1 MNPQATMTFLMQALE
16 MMLVISAPLLLSILV
31 VGLAISVLQ
40 AATQVNEAT
49 LSFIPKLLVAAVV
62 LVVSG
67 PWLLAVL
74 VDYLQRVLTSIPAAI
89 S

>member
-1 MNPQATMTFLMQALE
+1 MNPQATMTFLMQAMEL
-16 MMLVISAPLLLSILV
+16 MLVVSAPLLVSILA

-49 LSFIPKLLVAAVV
+49 LSFIPKLLVCAVV
-62 LVVSG
+62 LVATG

-74 VDYLQRVLTSIPAAI
+74 VDYLQRVLTSIPQAI
-89 S
+89 G

>member
-1 MNPQATMTFLMQALE
+1 MDSQAVMTFLTQAMSML
-16 MMLVISAPLLLSILV
+16 LVISAPLLLSILA

-49 LSFIPKLLVAAVV
+49 LSFIPKLLVAVAV
-62 LVVSG
+62 LVVTG

-74 VDYLQRVLTSIPAAI
+74 VDYIQRVLTAIPSAI
-89 S
+89 R

>member
-1 MNPQATMTFLMQALE
+1 MQAMEL
-16 MMLVISAPLLLSILV
+16 MLVVSAPLLVSILA

-49 LSFIPKLLVAAVV
+49 LSFIPKLIVAALV
-62 LVVSG
+62 LIATG

-74 VDYLQRVLTSIPAAI
+74 VDYLQRVLTSIPTAI
-89 S
+89 G

>member
-1 MNPQATMTFLMQALE
+1 MNPQATMTFLMQAMEL
-16 MMLVISAPLLLSILV
+16 MLVVSAPLLVSILA

-49 LSFIPKLLVAAVV
+49 LSFIPKLIVAALV
-62 LVVSG
+62 LIATG

-74 VDYLQRVLTSIPAAI
+74 VDYLQRVLTSIPTAI
-89 S
+89 G

>member
-1 MNPQATMTFLMQALE
+1 MNTQATMTFLMQALE

-49 LSFIPKLLVAAVV
+49 LSFIPKLLIAAAV

-67 PWLLAVL
+67 PWLLAVM

>member
-49 LSFIPKLLVAAVV
+49 LSFIPKLLIAAVV

>member
-1 MNPQATMTFLMQALE
+1 MNPQATMTFLMQAMEL
-16 MMLVISAPLLLSILV
+16 MLVVSAPLLVSILA

-49 LSFIPKLLVAAVV
+49 LSFIPKLIVAALV
-62 LVVSG
+62 LIGTG

-74 VDYLQRVLTSIPAAI
+74 VDYLQRVLTSIPTAI
-89 S
+89 G